1 MMKTALLTLL
11 LAAAPVWGGPLTTA
25 DRDALLGNFEKTTA
39 AFAASLKSLSAEQ
52 WNYKAGPDRWSIAE
66 CAEHI
71 AESET
76 FIRGF
81 IEKAVFAG
89 NTKATPEAKKDEAI
103 LKFIVNREQKFQAP
117 EPLKPTRKFKTPA
130 EALAA
135 FNESR
140 AKNIALIQSHDDLRD
155 VAGMHPAFKE
165 VDGYGW
171 FLFLSGHTARHTLQ
185 IEEVK
190 ASAGYPKQ

>member
-1 MMKTALLTLL
+1 MKTIMIALAM
-11 LAAAPVWGGPLTTA
+11 AAAPVWGGSLTPA
-25 DRDALLGNFEKTTA
+25 DRAALVADFDKTGA
-39 AFAASLKSLSAEQ
+39 AFAASLKDLTPEQ
-52 WNYKAGPDRWSIAE
+52 WNFKAAPDRWSIAE

-89 NTKATPEAKKDEAI
+89 GAKATPEAKKDPMIA
-103 LKFIVNREQKFQAP
+103 KFIVDRSQKFQAP
-117 EPLKPTRKFKTPA
+117 EPLKPTRKYATPSD
-130 EALAA
+130 ALAA
-135 FNESR
+135 FNASR
-140 AKNIALIQSHDDLRD
+140 GVNLELIRKHDDLRD

-165 VDGYGW
+165 VDAYGW
-171 FLFLSGHTARHTLQ
+171 FLFLSGHTARHTMQ

-190 ASAGYPKQ
+190 SSAGYPKR

>member
-1 MMKTALLTLL
+1 MRTALLALVM
-11 LAAAPVWGGPLTTA
+11 AAAPVWGGSLTTA
-25 DRDALLGNFEKTTA
+25 DRDALLSNFEKSTS
-39 AFAASLKSLSAEQ
+39 AFTASLKGLSDAQ
-52 WNYKAGPDRWSIAE
+52 WNYKAAPDRWSIAE

-81 IEKAVFAG
+81 IEKAVFAAG
-89 NTKATPEAKKDEAI
+89 TKATPEAKKDESTM
-103 LKFIVNREQKFQAP
+103 KFIVNREQKFQAP
-117 EPLKPTRKFKTPA
+117 EPLKPVNKYKTPA

-140 AKNIALIQSHDDLRD
+140 VKNIALIKSHDDLRD
-155 VAGMHPAFKE
+155 LAGMHPAFKE

-171 FLFLSGHTARHTLQ
+171 FLFLSGHTARHTAQ

-190 ASAGYPKQ
+190 ASPGYPKN

>member
-1 MMKTALLTLL
+1 MRTALLALAM
-11 LAAAPVWGGPLTTA
+11 AAAPVWGGSLTTA
-25 DRDALLGNFEKTTA
+25 DRDTLLSNFERSTA
-39 AFAASLKSLSAEQ
+39 AFTASLNGLSDAQ
-52 WNYKAGPDRWSIAE
+52 WNYKATPDRWSIAE

-71 AESET
+71 AESES

-89 NTKATPEAKKDEAI
+89 GTKATPEAKKDDAI
-103 LKFIVNREQKFQAP
+103 MKFIVNREQKFQAP
-117 EPLKPTRKFKTPA
+117 EPLKPVNKYKTPA

-135 FNESR
+135 FNQSR
-140 AKNIALIQSHDDLRD
+140 AKNIALIKSHDDLRD

-171 FLFLSGHTARHTLQ
+171 FLFLSGHTLRHTAQ

-190 ASAGYPKQ
+190 ASAGYPKN

>member
-1 MMKTALLTLL
+1 MRTILSALV
-11 LAAAPVWGGPLTTA
+11 LAAAPVWGASLTPA
-25 DRDALLGNFEKTTA
+25 DREALLGYFDKSTA
-39 AFAASLKSLSAEQ
+39 AFTSSLNGLSAEQ
-52 WNYKAGPDRWSIAE
+52 WNYKAAPERWSIAE

-89 NTKATPEAKKDEAI
+89 GAKAGPDAKKDDAI
-103 LKFIVNREQKFQAP
+103 MKFIVNREQKFQAP
-117 EPLKPTRKFKTPA
+117 EPLKPTRKYKTPA
-130 EALAA
+130 EAIAA
-135 FNESR
+135 FKESR
-140 AKNIALIQSHDDLRD
+140 AKNLALIKSHDDLRD
-155 VAGMHPAFKE
+155 IAGQHPAFKE

-171 FLFLSGHTARHTLQ
+171 FLFLSGHTLRHTAQ

-190 ASAGYPKQ
+190 ASAGYPKN

>member
-1 MMKTALLTLL
+1 MNTGLLALV
-11 LAAAPVWGGPLTTA
+11 LAAAPVWGASLTTA
-25 DRDALLGNFEKTTA
+25 DRDALLENFEKSTA
-39 AFAASLKSLSAEQ
+39 AFTASLKGLSTEQ
-52 WNYKAGPDRWSIAE
+52 WNYKAAPDRWSIAE

-89 NTKATPEAKKDEAI
+89 GAKATAEAKKDDQI
-103 LKFIVNREQKFQAP
+103 LKFIVDRSQKFQAP
-117 EPLKPTRKFKTPA
+117 EPLKPTRKYNTPA
-130 EALAA
+130 DALAA
-135 FNESR
+135 FNASR
-140 AKNIALIQSHDDLRD
+140 ATNIGLIKTRDDLRD
-155 VAGMHPAFKE
+155 VAGMHPEFKE

-171 FLFLSGHTARHTLQ
+171 FLFLSGHTMRHTAQ

-190 ASAGYPKQ
+190 ASPGYPKN